1 MILLFNGFWLVNNYL
16 PKLRYIIDGFPYSS
30 FILNSAWFLS
40 VNSTFKGDVLYPRP
54 QIATTNIV
62 PFVKAI
68 ENVPIFHVSDSAIV
82 TPHCRLMNSGENII
96 LTK

>member
-1 MILLFNGFWLVNNYL
+1 MSLLFNGFWLVNNYL

-40 VNSTFKGDVLYPRP
+40 VNSTFRGDLLYPRP

-62 PFVKAI
+62 LFVKDI

-82 TPHCRLMNSGENII
+82 TPHCLTDTTPNDSGR
-96 LTK
+96 